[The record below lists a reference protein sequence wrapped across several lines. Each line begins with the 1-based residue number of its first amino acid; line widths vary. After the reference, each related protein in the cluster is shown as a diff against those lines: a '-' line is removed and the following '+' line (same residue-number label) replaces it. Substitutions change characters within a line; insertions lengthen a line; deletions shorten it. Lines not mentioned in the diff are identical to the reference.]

1 MKTKGQVHVYTGTGK
16 GKTTSAV
23 GLGIRALGSGM
34 EVYYASFHKEPE
46 KYGYA
51 EMEVLKKLG
60 IRIMNYA
67 KGHPHMNEYADEAG
81 IKAEVNKGMEEL
93 SMILKERH
101 VDLLIMDEILISVR
115 DGYLEESELRDFIKR
130 KPSHTELVLTGR
142 GATSGIMELADYV
155 SDIRKIKH
163 PYDKGIRSRKGI
175 EY

>member
-1 MKTKGQVHVYTGTGK
+1 MKTKGLVHVYTGTGK

-34 EVYYASFHKEPE
+34 EVYYASFHKEPK

-60 IRIMNYA
+60 IRVMNYA

-93 SMILKERH
+93 SRILKERH

-115 DGYLEESELRDFIKR
+115 DEHCVFFVRNTDLKNDITLTTRFFETLLYPDIK
-130 KPSHTELVLTGR
+130 GR
-142 GATSGIMELADYV
+142 SRFYQRRTD
-155 SDIRKIKH
+155 
-163 PYDKGIRSRKGI
+163 GIRTNDSFLL
-175 EY
+175 